1 VNRSKSMLFLTRV
14 GERYTAQSI
23 VRGTTKKGGG
33 KTIKDSK
40 QQAPE
45 VLASSIMGTE
55 QDVRSSTQKDAL
67 QSGVRLEY
75 MGRAFQHGPEMQQSY
90 CKVQL
95 EKRTNGSVILLVG
108 PYSSSSCWV

>member
-1 VNRSKSMLFLTRV
+1 MLFLTRV

-23 VRGTTKKGGG
+23 VSGTTKKGGG

-67 QSGVRLEY
+67 QSGVSS
-75 MGRAFQHGPEMQQSY
+75 GVHGLSIPTRSGDAAE
-90 CKVQL
+90 
-95 EKRTNGSVILLVG
+95 LLQG
-108 PYSSSSCWV
+108 PTGEADQW